1 MALIEVSDYL
11 PDQAD
16 AWNSFVARAKNAT
29 FLFDRRFMDYH
40 SERFADNSLIFTD
53 NGKVIALLPAN
64 LSGATLLSH
73 GGLTYGG
80 FITDARMSAVRML
93 DVFAACIGHLRHSGI
108 RTLVYKPVPHFYHT
122 LPAEEDIYALHRFGA
137 SLIQVDASAAIPVA
151 RRPKFAKSKQNGVK
165 SAKRAGLVARE
176 SFHWEACWGLLCAVL
191 AERHGTTPTHS
202 LLGDHA
208 SCQRFSRSNPV
219 CSQPILRSEMVSGVV
234 VFDCTRTVHVQY
246 IASNQTGRDHG
257 GVDLIVDHLLCD
269 VFPDRD
275 WLDFGISTEANSSVL
290 NAGLANQKEMFG
302 ARTVVYQR
310 YSVDI

>member
-53 NGKVIALLPAN
+53 NGNVIALLPAN

-165 SAKRAGLVARE
+165 SAKRAGLVVRE

-202 LLGDHA
+202 LSEIMRLA
-208 SCQRFSRSNPV
+208 SAFPDRIRLFAAYRED
-219 CSQPILRSEMVSGVV
+219 EMVSGVV

-257 GVDLIVDHLLCD
+257 GVDLIVDHLLCH

>member
-11 PDQAD
+11 PDHAD

-40 SERFADNSLIFTD
+40 SERFADRSLIFSE
-53 NGKVIALLPAN
+53 NGKVITLLPAN

-80 FITDARMSAVRML
+80 FITDARMSAARML
-93 DVFAACIGHLRHSGI
+93 DVFAACIEHLRRSDI
-108 RTLVYKPVPHFYHT
+108 RTFVYKPVPHFYHS

-165 SAKRAGLVARE
+165 LARKTGLVARE
-176 SFHWEACWGLLCAVL
+176 SSHWDACWGLLCTVL
-191 AERHGTTPTHS
+191 EERHGTTPTHS
-202 LLGDHA
+202 L
-208 SCQRFSRSNPV
+208 
-219 CSQPILRSEMVSGVV
+219 SEIVRLATAFPDRIRLFGAYLEEHMVSGVV
-234 VFDCTRTVHVQY
+234 VFDCTRTIHVQY
-246 IASNQTGRDHG
+246 IASSQTGRDHG
-257 GVDLIVDHLLCD
+257 GVDLIIDHLLCD

-275 WLDFGISTEANSSVL
+275 WLDFGISTEANGSVL
-290 NAGLANQKEMFG
+290 NAGLSNQKEMFG

-310 YSVDI
+310 YSIDI